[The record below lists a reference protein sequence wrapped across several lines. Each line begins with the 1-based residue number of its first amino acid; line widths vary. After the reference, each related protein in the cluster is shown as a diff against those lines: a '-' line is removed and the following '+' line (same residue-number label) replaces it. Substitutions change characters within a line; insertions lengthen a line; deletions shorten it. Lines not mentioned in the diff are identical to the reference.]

1 MRKKYLSALL
11 FGALLFA
18 SAGTFTSCKDYD
30 DDINN
35 LQEQINTIKTDL
47 ENLKATVEG
56 LDGVKTLSFENNT
69 LVIETGKGTKVEVP
83 VPEATQMVDIELKD
97 NILYVNGE
105 EAGKVEVAGGSS
117 QVVSVKGGELYIDGV
132 KQDLQLGDAV
142 AVVPNYNAGTYTL
155 SVNGTEY
162 ELPMAV
168 AEVGISILDNKYD
181 ADGKSNYKIQNNS
194 GLFTEFTCEN
204 TSSYSWI
211 NSELG
216 GINWAVATADN
227 ADWGITKGDLLVGQI
242 NTIDIAVLPVSYDL
256 SNKKLELRD
265 SNGNKAKVTVSV
277 VGNDEEGPL
286 STGSRAASAR
296 GEYRLAIQMDETV
309 TADNIE
315 TAFATNINNSPE
327 NIKYALYVDDMR
339 ATGYDFI
346 IDTDENALAQR
357 ALTFDVK
364 KLFFDGVPA
373 AVTTNNTTT
382 IGVEYEF
389 NKPIEILY
397 GDGSVYD
404 YKVELT
410 TGDEDEAEARGV
422 EIGADGKSIVV
433 KPTASG
439 KTPSGV
445 EFGLWVSMI
454 DVNGN
459 TVDKEEV
466 YIKFGKMEMA
476 NIRLNTVPYK
486 VVTSE
491 DANAKNLIIE
501 LVKDGEYIFENL
513 TADQVD
519 NNLKGNWKLTVSDG
533 DKFLVS
539 STNWATTAA
548 NIKYYATLD
557 AAQKFGNDDIDLSD
571 PSDKRKARQIK
582 YAVIPVSSY
591 NNSAVPTDGDPY
603 ELKLTLTTGSNAKE
617 IKEIT
622 VPVDVQLPTWDEIF
636 NQNNT
641 ASMWED
647 GAFKSRLQYDGANVK
662 IALNGA
668 YINNFTNND
677 ADFGNAYVKASLQ
690 YDKTTGEL
698 TTIGAATNGT
708 FVGLGTNDVTLN
720 VTQDSGKLTYN
731 KVQFEVGYKI
741 ADINGFEI
749 TKKFDVQLMSL
760 FEGAEFA
767 WYTEKGKT
775 GTPAQLNGQ
784 DNIIMSSNNGTDLG
798 LTFRFAGKVLAADV
812 KSTVEYY
819 GSKVSAPQLGG
830 YVLTTGGPSATD
842 EIQYTLSAST
852 VNGTSCTAK
861 AIQGGIQITT
871 TGNPIEVGEAGTL
884 KATFKD
890 KMGVITTAE
899 IPFVK
904 IVGTAK

>member
-1 MRKKYLSALL
+1 M
-11 FGALLFA
+11 
-18 SAGTFTSCKDYD
+18 
-30 DDINN
+30 
-35 LQEQINTIKTDL
+35 
-47 ENLKATVEG
+47 KATVEG

-194 GLFTEFTCEN
+194 GLFTEFTCDA
-204 TSSYSWI
+204 SYHWI
-211 NSELG
+211 QTEAG

-357 ALTFDVK
+357 ALTFDVN

-373 AVTTNNTTT
+373 AVATGSPT

-445 EFGLWVSMI
+445 EFGLWVNMI

-476 NIRLNTVPYK
+476 NIRLSTVPYK
-486 VVTSE
+486 VVTSD

-519 NNLKGNWKLTVSDG
+519 NNLAGKWNLTVSDG
-533 DKFLVS
+533 DKFLLS
-539 STNWATTAA
+539 NSDWTTAST
-548 NIKYYATLD
+548 NIKYYATLE

-582 YAVIPVSSY
+582 YAVIPVNSY
-591 NNSAVPTDGDPY
+591 NTNAKPTDGDPY
-603 ELKLTLTTGSNAKE
+603 ELKLTLTTGSNAEE

-647 GAFKSRLQYDGANVK
+647 GAFKSRLQYDGINVK

-668 YINNFTNND
+668 YINNSTNND

-698 TTIGAATNGT
+698 TTIGAATDGT

-720 VTQDSGKLTYN
+720 VTQASGKLTYN

-741 ADINGFEI
+741 ANINGFEI

-830 YVLTTGGPSATD
+830 YVLTTVTPSAAD

-852 VNGTSCTAK
+852 VNGTSCTAE

-890 KMGVITTAE
+890 PMGVITTAE

>member
-194 GLFTEFTCEN
+194 GLFTEFTCDA
-204 TSSYSWI
+204 SYRWI
-211 NSELG
+211 QTEAG

-357 ALTFDVK
+357 ALTFDVN

-373 AVTTNNTTT
+373 AVATGSPT

-476 NIRLNTVPYK
+476 NIRLSTVPYK
-486 VVTSE
+486 VVTSD

-636 NQNNT
+636 DQNNT

-647 GAFKSRLQYDGANVK
+647 GAFKSRLQYDGTNVK

-668 YINNFTNND
+668 YINNSTNND
-677 ADFGNAYVKASLQ
+677 ADFGKAYVTASLQ

-698 TTIGAATNGT
+698 TKIGAATNGT

-720 VTQDSGKLTYN
+720 VTQASGKLTYN

-830 YVLTTGGPSATD
+830 YVLTTVTPSATD

-852 VNGTSCTAK
+852 VNGTSCTAE

-890 KMGVITTAE
+890 RMGVITTAE

>member
-1 MRKKYLSALL
+1 M
-11 FGALLFA
+11 
-18 SAGTFTSCKDYD
+18 
-30 DDINN
+30 
-35 LQEQINTIKTDL
+35 
-47 ENLKATVEG
+47 KATVEG

-194 GLFTEFTCEN
+194 GLFTEFTCDA
-204 TSSYSWI
+204 SSYRWI
-211 NSELG
+211 QTEAG

-339 ATGYDFI
+339 ATDYDFI

-373 AVTTNNTTT
+373 AVTISNTTT

-445 EFGLWVSMI
+445 EFGLWVNMI

-476 NIRLNTVPYK
+476 NIRLSTVPYK

-557 AAQKFGNDDIDLSD
+557 AAQKFGNDDIDLLD

-641 ASMWED
+641 ASMWEN
-647 GAFKSRLQYDGANVK
+647 GAFKSRIIADFTSGNKAK

-668 YINNFTNND
+668 YIHNTSNPD
-677 ADFGNAYVKASLQ
+677 ADVADTYVISAEN
-690 YDKTTGEL
+690 YDATTGEL
-698 TTIGAATNGT
+698 VKGSQPLDATTIGSNKPLGT
-708 FVGLGTNDVTLN
+708 YQVGLNYSDLTDNIST
-720 VTQDSGKLTYN
+720 TKKLAFD
-731 KVQFEVGYKI
+731 KIQVEAGYKV
-741 ADINGFEI
+741 ADIAGFEI
-749 TKKFDVQLMSL
+749 KKKFDVKLMSI
-760 FEGAEFA
+760 FEGAELV
-767 WYTEKGKT
+767 WYTGKNAT
-775 GTPAQLNGQ
+775 GTTASLNGT
-784 DNIIMSSNNGTDLG
+784 DNIIMGGTGFADGDTGLA
-798 LTFRFAGKVLAADV
+798 LTFAGDRKQAINDN
-812 KSTVEYY
+812 SGIFYT
-819 GSKVSAPQLGG
+819 GTTPSQISNG
-830 YVLTTGGPSATD
+830 YVVDDDPTLDPPTFGNEKTIKFALSATV
-842 EIQYTLSAST
+842 
-852 VNGTSCTAK
+852 VNGTTCTAIPV
-861 AIQGGIQITT
+861 ATGIKVETT
-871 TGNPIEVGEAGTL
+871 SGEPIEVNEGGTL
-884 KATFKD
+884 KVTFTD
-890 KMGVITTAE
+890 AMGVETEST

-904 IVGTAK
+904 INGKLK

>member
-18 SAGTFTSCKDYD
+18 SAGTFQSCKDYD

-35 LQEQINTIKTDL
+35 LQEQINTINTSLGELTDKINALGAGVTDFKYENGKLVIVTDKGTNFEVTLPEADGIKEL
-47 ENLKATVEG
+47 EIK
-56 LDGVKTLSFENNT
+56 DGVLYADGEAVGPVAGEGGAVS
-69 LVIETGKGTKVEVP
+69 VEV
-83 VPEATQMVDIELKD
+83 KD
-97 NILYVNGE
+97 GVFYINGE
-105 EAGKVEVAGGSS
+105 AQELEVGSN
-117 QVVSVKGGELYIDGV
+117 VVVTDN
-132 KQDLQLGDAV
+132 GD
-142 AVVPNYNAGTYTL
+142 GTYTL
-155 SVNGTEY
+155 IVDGTSIVLPKASVDV
-162 ELPMAV
+162 AV
-168 AEVGISILDNKYD
+168 ALQGEFYFTNLSYNKQD
-181 ADGKSNYKIQNNS
+181 ADGGIQWGTAEKYKGDWK
-194 GLFTEFTCEN
+194 GLKP
-204 TSSYSWI
+204 
-211 NSELG
+211 
-216 GINWAVATADN
+216 V
-227 ADWGITKGDLLVGQI
+227 TKGQLLVGQTK
-242 NTIDIAVLPVSYDL
+242 TISVKTLAATYDL
-256 SNKKLELRD
+256 STAKLTLVNTLGEP
-265 SNGNKAKVTVSV
+265 APVTVTPV
-277 VGNDEEGPL
+277 AEGKQGPAV
-286 STGSRAASAR
+286 SDSRAADKNGMWDLQIAMTS
-296 GEYRLAIQMDETV
+296 DV

-357 ALTFDVK
+357 ALTFDVN

-373 AVTTNNTTT
+373 AVATGSPT

-445 EFGLWVSMI
+445 EFGLWVNMI

-476 NIRLNTVPYK
+476 NIRLSTVPYK
-486 VVTSE
+486 VVTSD

-519 NNLKGNWKLTVSDG
+519 NNLAGKWNLTVSDG
-533 DKFLVS
+533 DKFLLS
-539 STNWATTAA
+539 NSDWTTAST
-548 NIKYYATLD
+548 NIKYYATLE

-582 YAVIPVSSY
+582 YAVIPVNSY
-591 NNSAVPTDGDPY
+591 NTNAKPTDGDPY
-603 ELKLTLTTGSNAKE
+603 ELKLTLTTGSNAEE

-647 GAFKSRLQYDGANVK
+647 GAFKSRLQYDGINVK

-668 YINNFTNND
+668 YINNSTNND

-698 TTIGAATNGT
+698 TTIGAATDGT

-720 VTQDSGKLTYN
+720 VTQASGKLTYN

-741 ADINGFEI
+741 ANINGFEI

-830 YVLTTGGPSATD
+830 YVLTTVTPSAAD

-852 VNGTSCTAK
+852 VNGTSCTAE

-890 KMGVITTAE
+890 PMGVITTAE